1 MDIRATA
8 IGLVCTALAAVLL
21 NGCTTV
27 PVTGRSQLMFYGE
40 KAISS
45 WARSPGKR
53 FKNRKNAPP
62 TPDTIRC

>member
-27 PVTGRSQLMFYGE
+27 TVTGRSQLMF
-40 KAISS
+40 
-45 WARSPGKR
+45 
-53 FKNRKNAPP
+53 
-62 TPDTIRC
+62 